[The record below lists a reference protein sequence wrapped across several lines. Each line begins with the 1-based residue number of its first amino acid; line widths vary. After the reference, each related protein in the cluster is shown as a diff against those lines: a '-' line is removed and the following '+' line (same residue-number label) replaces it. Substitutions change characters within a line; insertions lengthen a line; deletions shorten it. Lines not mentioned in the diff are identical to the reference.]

1 MLCEDGCLVIFQDG
15 VLSTARKDI
24 ESNCKIN
31 NVELLQSETT
41 VAETD
46 SGTDEKVETGMKE
59 QEKKKKKEKEDE
71 GNRMSIDVE
80 GTFRSTYTDDESF
93 VTNPTGDTASPENTA
108 TKDSTHQTP
117 SPSKLRDLS
126 LTVDIPLHNTPITLE
141 NGGEN
146 PLSDPI
152 SPQWS
157 SHFRVG
163 ISHAMTPISFV
174 LGTWNV
180 RIESQEVAVE
190 TLEGKIGKKGRG
202 LEHVRTLQSVRT
214 LLDGNFHYH
223 LLVPVHCTHLTV
235 PALIMESGSSSHGS
249 SKADS
254 EVSLF
259 VLFSHRLTRYLTAH
273 ILYMS
278 P

>member
-15 VLSTARKDI
+15 VLSTARKEID
-24 ESNCKIN
+24 SNCKIN
-31 NVELLQSETT
+31 NVETSETT

-46 SGTDEKVETGMKE
+46 SCTDEKVETGIKE
-59 QEKKKKKEKEDE
+59 QEKKKKKDKDKEDE
-71 GNRMSIDVE
+71 GSRMSIDVE
-80 GTFRSTYTDDESF
+80 GTFRSTYTDDETF
-93 VTNPTGDTASPENTA
+93 VTNPSGDTTSPENTA
-108 TKDSTHQTP
+108 PQDSTHQTP

-126 LTVDIPLHNTPITLE
+126 LTVDIPLHDTPITLE

-146 PLSDPI
+146 PFFDPI

-163 ISHAMTPISFV
+163 ISHGMAPISFV

-190 TLEGKIGKKGRG
+190 ALEGKIGKKGRG
-202 LEHVRTLQSVRT
+202 LEHVRTLQSVRM

-223 LLVPVHCTHLTV
+223 ILVPSYCTHLTV
-235 PALIMESGSSSHGS
+235 PALTMESGPSSRGS

-254 EVSLF
+254 EVSLS
-259 VLFSHRLTRYLTAH
+259 VLFSHRLTRY
-273 ILYMS
+273 
-278 P
+278 